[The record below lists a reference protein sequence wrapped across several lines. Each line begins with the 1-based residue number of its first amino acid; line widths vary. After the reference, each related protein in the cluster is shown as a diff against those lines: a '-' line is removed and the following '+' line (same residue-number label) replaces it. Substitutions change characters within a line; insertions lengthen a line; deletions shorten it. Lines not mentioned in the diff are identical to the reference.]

1 MNFWT
6 FFPIVLLFILFFL
19 KVPVAFSML
28 ISSAVYYLFSPNSM
42 NITLMIQK
50 MVAANS
56 SFTYLAIPFFTCAG
70 VIFNYAGISR
80 RLMDLAECIVGH
92 MAGGLA
98 QVNIVLSALMGGLS
112 GSANADAALE
122 TKLLVPQM
130 ERLGYG
136 RAFSCVVTAASSCI
150 TPIIPPGIILILFAS
165 ASDVSIGK
173 MFTAGYLPGLLI
185 MVGLM
190 VLTRFI
196 SKKRGYKPS
205 REKRASGKE
214 LGKTAL
220 DAIWALF
227 VPFGLVMG
235 LRLGMF
241 TPTEAGAMCIVY
253 ALLVGL
259 FIYKELKPK
268 DFIPIIK
275 ESVTAT
281 AGVMF
286 ILAGAQAFS
295 SYLTWERLPNLI
307 SEFMLANINSPIL
320 FLFIT
325 NILLLVIGCFFDG
338 GAAMILLAPLL
349 VPAANRLGIDLI
361 HFGIVLS
368 INLTIAGFTPP
379 FGSQMFVTTSIAGVK
394 IESYTKEALAYI
406 GVMILV
412 LMLVTYIPQITLLV
426 PNLLGMK

>member
-1 MNFWT
+1 MDFWT
-6 FFPIVLLFILFFL
+6 FFPIILMFIFFFL
-19 KVPVAFSML
+19 KIPVAFSML
-28 ISSAVYYLFSPNSM
+28 MASAAYFLFSPNSM
-42 NITLMIQK
+42 DITMMLQK

-70 VIFNYAGISR
+70 VVFNYSGISR

-150 TPIIPPGIILILFAS
+150 TPIIPPGIILILYAS

-173 MFTAGYLPGLLI
+173 MFTAGYIPGLI
-185 MVGLM
+185 MMTGLM
-190 VLTRFI
+190 ILTRFVAHR
-196 SKKRGYKPS
+196 RGYKPS
-205 REKRASGKE
+205 RERRAPVKE
-214 LGKTAL
+214 FGKTL
-220 DAIWALF
+220 WGSIPALF

-235 LRLGMF
+235 LRLGQF

-253 ALLVGL
+253 ALIVG
-259 FIYKELKPK
+259 FFVYRELKVS
-268 DFIPIIK
+268 DIIPIIK
-275 ESVTAT
+275 ESVTST

-295 SYLTWERLPNLI
+295 SYLTWERLPNII
-307 SEFMLANINSPIL
+307 SEFMISSINSPLL
-320 FLFIT
+320 FLLIT
-325 NILLLVIGCFFDG
+325 NVLLLAVGCFFDG

-349 VPAANRLGIDLI
+349 VPAAKNLGIDLI
-361 HFGIVLS
+361 HFGIVLC

-394 IESYTKEALAYI
+394 IEDYTREALTYI
-406 GVMILV
+406 ACMFIV
-412 LMLVTYIPQITLLV
+412 LMIVTYIPDTVLIL
-426 PNLLGMK
+426 PRLLGMK